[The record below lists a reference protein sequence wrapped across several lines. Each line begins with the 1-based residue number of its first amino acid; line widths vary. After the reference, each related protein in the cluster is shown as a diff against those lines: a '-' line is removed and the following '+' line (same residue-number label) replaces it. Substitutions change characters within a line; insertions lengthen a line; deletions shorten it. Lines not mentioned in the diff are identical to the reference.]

1 MSFDELYEFDE
12 NTLGGT
18 GIAIKGYKAKNDPTV
33 TDISIPSEHNGVP
46 VTDLNYEA
54 FGDAVYL
61 RSVYVPD
68 SVKRIWGCCFARCSS
83 LEKVRLPE
91 TLYMFS
97 SYIFWECSSL
107 KEVTFPKNI
116 TELPVACFMGCSSL
130 ERIELPEG
138 LKTIESMAFLYCVSL
153 KEITLPKS
161 MVSVDGYDF
170 ETCTALENIIF
181 KNPKTDILRTFDN
194 CSRLSAD
201 VLLMSALYT
210 ADIANVNFAELAAK
224 GRRIDWEFIAR
235 DRVFRRA
242 LELNKF
248 DGCDTS
254 EIAKELVKAG
264 NLPNIIRASE
274 HGWITTE
281 NIDSLI
287 NTASE
292 NKNAEMTAWLLD
304 HKNRKFGSNG
314 EDNYEL
320 Q

>member
-1 MSFDELYEFDE
+1 M
-12 NTLGGT
+12 
-18 GIAIKGYKAKNDPTV
+18 
-33 TDISIPSEHNGVP
+33 
-46 VTDLNYEA
+46 
-54 FGDAVYL
+54 
-61 RSVYVPD
+61 
-68 SVKRIWGCCFARCSS
+68 
-83 LEKVRLPE
+83 
-91 TLYMFS
+91 
-97 SYIFWECSSL
+97 
-107 KEVTFPKNI
+107 
-116 TELPVACFMGCSSL
+116 
-130 ERIELPEG
+130 
-138 LKTIESMAFLYCVSL
+138 
-153 KEITLPKS
+153 
-161 MVSVDGYDF
+161 
-170 ETCTALENIIF
+170 LENVVF
-181 KNPKTDILRTFDN
+181 RNPRTHISGTFND
-194 CSRLSAD
+194 CPGLSAD

-224 GRRIDWEFIAR
+224 RLPINWEFIAQ

-242 LELNKF
+242 LELSKF

-274 HGWITTE
+274 HGWITPE